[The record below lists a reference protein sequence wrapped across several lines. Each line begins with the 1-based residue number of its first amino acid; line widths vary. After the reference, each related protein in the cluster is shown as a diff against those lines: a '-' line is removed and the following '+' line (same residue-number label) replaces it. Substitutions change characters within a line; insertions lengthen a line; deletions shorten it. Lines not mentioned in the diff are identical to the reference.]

1 MKKNQ
6 VFYISFLI
14 TMAIVAF
21 GLVAPQ
27 PFAMETLNWDQMI
40 PFRNS
45 ATGHGLP
52 CFLGQEWELGW
63 FSGALRNH

>member
-21 GLVAPQ
+21 GLAAPQ
-27 PFAMETLNWDQMI
+27 PI
-40 PFRNS
+40 CKS
-45 ATGHGLP
+45 HI
-52 CFLGQEWELGW
+52 
-63 FSGALRNH
+63 SGK